1 MARRVTDTDQKRRWW
16 TADFLKR
23 TLAETGLT
31 LYAVAHAYRGAGRGD
46 VRSAVRRY
54 RDGVRTISAV
64 PAFALGEAF
73 RQCGVLWLNGGVSL
87 YACGHF
93 GEWVRYVE
101 CLRRHS
107 YPAAMVATFAPPVL
121 GNPMTRAMAE
131 PAAALPEHLNAEIL
145 MLFRESPR
153 AHLARLTP
161 DILDPAANDWTQGK
175 GMGGVVT
182 AALLLDDRADVN
194 WDLREKMCVSLAVA
208 SLAAVRVEDDINA
221 IPLYTALYEAY
232 FRRIPLFRPDRL
244 QVGAFAPKA
253 DLNTDDLDQ
262 LLEPHFRI
270 IAR

>member
-1 MARRVTDTDQKRRWW
+1 MARRVTDTDQQRRWW

-23 TLAETGLT
+23 TIADTALSVYALAQ
-31 LYAVAHAYRGAGRGD
+31 AYRGASGGD
-46 VRSAVRRY
+46 VRSAVRAY
-54 RDGVRTISAV
+54 RDGARTISAV

-73 RQCGVLWLNGGVSL
+73 RRCGVPWLNGGVSL

-107 YPAAMVATFAPPVL
+107 YPAAMIATFAPPVL

-131 PAAALPEHLNAEIL
+131 PAAALPERLNTEIL
-145 MLFRESPR
+145 VLFRESPR
-153 AHLARLTP
+153 AHLARITP
-161 DILDPAANDWTQGK
+161 DVLDAAADDWMQGK
-175 GMGGVVT
+175 GMVSVVT
-182 AALLLDDRADVN
+182 AALLLDDRADVS

-244 QVGAFAPKA
+244 QVGAFSPKA
-253 DLNTDDLDQ
+253 DLTTEDLGR
-262 LLEPHFRI
+262 LLDPYFQT